1 MYKKKKEKKIFPATK
16 NSKNSKIRNIYIYFK
31 MFLKFGE
38 RRLES
43 EREMESREEDCH
55 RRRCSPAQASHRTIK
70 YQLGFVPNS
79 FYI

>member
-1 MYKKKKEKKIFPATK
+1 MYKKKGKKNLSSDEEFKEFKD
-16 NSKNSKIRNIYIYFK
+16 SKYIYIFQDV
-31 MFLKFGE
+31 LKFGE

>member
-1 MYKKKKEKKIFPATK
+1 MYKKKRKKNLSCDEEFKEFKD
-16 NSKNSKIRNIYIYFK
+16 SKYIYIYFK

>member
-1 MYKKKKEKKIFPATK
+1 
-16 NSKNSKIRNIYIYFK
+16 

-43 EREMESREEDCH
+43 EREMESREKDCH

>member
-1 MYKKKKEKKIFPATK
+1 MYKKKRKKNLSSDEEFKEFKD
-16 NSKNSKIRNIYIYFK
+16 SKYIYIFQDV
-31 MFLKFGE
+31 LKFGE

-43 EREMESREEDCH
+43 EREIESREEDCH